1 MSSAIVIVLSILL
14 QCYFQTCA
22 QAAEPNSLPS
32 LRLQP
37 TIDSMNTTSE
47 SLLHRLGN
55 TSSIHRTDAWH
66 TFSQLYTPLIF
77 YWGRKIGLQS
87 QDAADLVQDVM
98 AIVFQ
103 KLPQFQYDS
112 SKSFRG
118 WLRKVTL
125 NQYRQQC
132 RRRTLS
138 TVAASD
144 SLLANCAG
152 TDAAEQTWDQD
163 YARSLFREAMQTM
176 QGDFSKPVWDALQQ
190 MLILGQSVTAVA
202 SANAI
207 SPTRHYTQLAIG

>member
-1 MSSAIVIVLSILL
+1 
-14 QCYFQTCA
+14 
-22 QAAEPNSLPS
+22 
-32 LRLQP
+32 
-37 TIDSMNTTSE
+37 MNTTSE
-47 SLLHRLGN
+47 SLLQRLGN
-55 TSSIHRTDAWH
+55 TSSIHRTDAWQ

-103 KLPQFQYDS
+103 KLPQFEYDA

-132 RRRTLS
+132 RRKKLS
-138 TVAASD
+138 TVEASE
-144 SLLANCAG
+144 SLLVNCQQV
-152 TDAAEQTWDQD
+152 DAAEQTWDQD

-176 QGDFSKPVWDALQQ
+176 QADFSKPVWNALQQ
-190 MLILGQSVTAVA
+190 MLISGQPVTAVA
-202 SANAI
+202 SENGI
-207 SPTRHYTQLAIG
+207 SPTTLYSARDRLIKKLRVRLAGLL

>member
-1 MSSAIVIVLSILL
+1 
-14 QCYFQTCA
+14 
-22 QAAEPNSLPS
+22 
-32 LRLQP
+32 
-37 TIDSMNTTSE
+37 MNTTSE
-47 SLLHRLGN
+47 SLLQRLGN
-55 TSSIHRTDAWH
+55 TSSIHRTDAWQ

-112 SKSFRG
+112 NKSFRG

-132 RRRTLS
+132 RRRKLS
-138 TVAASD
+138 TVEASE
-144 SLLANCAG
+144 SLLANCEG
-152 TDAAEQTWDQD
+152 PGSAEQTWDQD
-163 YARSLFREAMQTM
+163 YARSLFREAMQTL

-190 MLILGQSVTAVA
+190 MLILGQPVTDVA
-202 SANAI
+202 SKNGI
-207 SPTRHYTQLAIG
+207 SPTTLYSARDRLIKKLRVRLAGLL